1 MSNETEKQITA
12 DSQALFDNRKEFLK
26 FNRYKIDRTL
36 KTLSEIDRLIFAAVP
51 RLLHIHQPGLPGYFE
66 SDKKVPCGIFNF
78 KIDREME
85 VACEKLFPDAVW
97 RRNEELD
104 PVIHSVLLMGSVGSI
119 AQTKKSDLDY
129 TLLIDKTQFTDE
141 SLALFQKKLHLIE
154 EWTWDTYHLET
165 HFFTNDHNEVKNNIF
180 GESDSESTGSALAI
194 LLKEEMFRTIITVNG
209 RVPFWWVVPVKT
221 DDQRY
226 EKLYELLHSGKTLL
240 DKGEFID
247 MGNVHDI
254 SPGEFF
260 GGSIWAL
267 IKSFKSPFKTL
278 MKMGLLEE
286 YMFHDTASNLLCHE
300 VKQKVYDKIPYAD
313 IDAYLLM
320 FDRVQKFFSNA
331 KDDNEVDALR
341 SAFYLKVGTKID
353 AEDFESTPDFW
364 KKRILIKMMKEWQ
377 WTPFKVEN
385 LNQYTEWQIMQKVA
399 LGKRVNNILMACYKN
414 ISEENKNLDP
424 AESLIT
430 EKDTHLLGRKL
441 FSFFRKAPNKV
452 DNLTAMVDGKTTEKK
467 LTLLCEQ
474 ASAKE
479 RPKWFL
485 VRGRTMAFIEHV
497 PKENVIKNFSS
508 YQSMIAFIA
517 FNKLFVEDETDFLL
531 RAENQPVKE
540 EDVRHLLVKLS
551 KTINSVNIA
560 AISNEALISEA
571 TVGQLF
577 LDIDFGTP
585 LPPNVEKGNI
595 KSCQNN
601 EELNKFINRQIEQI
615 RNMTTTYMTSW
626 GELFCKTYSGVNC
639 MGRMTTELS
648 PLLTNKILDE
658 GSFLKVFIHSG
669 RKEEFKM
676 PWIKNYII
684 KVFKLKIQA
693 TVEKVAS

>member
-1 MSNETEKQITA
+1 MESGNPTDEQV
-12 DSQALFDNRKEFLK
+12 LFENRKDFLK

-66 SDKKVPCGIFNF
+66 SEKKVPCGIYNF
-78 KIDREME
+78 KVDKESE
-85 VACEKLFPDAVW
+85 VACEKLFPDAVL
-97 RRNEELD
+97 RRNQELD

-129 TLLIDKTQFTDE
+129 TLLIDKTQFTEE
-141 SLALFQKKLHLIE
+141 STALFQKKLQLIE
-154 EWTWDTYHLET
+154 TWTWDNYNLET
-165 HFFTNDHNEVKNNIF
+165 HFFINDFNEVKNNIF

-209 RVPFWWVVPVKT
+209 RVPFWWIVPVKT
-221 DDQRY
+221 DDERY
-226 EKLYELLHSGKTLL
+226 QKLYDLLQSGNTLL
-240 DKGEFID
+240 DKDEFID

-286 YMFHDTASNLLCHE
+286 YMFNDTASNLLCHE
-300 VKQKVYDKIPYAD
+300 VKQKVYDKVPYSK

-320 FDRVQKFFSNA
+320 FDRVQKFFAQA

-341 SAFYLKVGTKID
+341 SAFYLKVGTQIGSI
-353 AEDFESTPDFW
+353 DFEKEPTFW
-364 KKRILIKMMKEWQ
+364 KKSILIKMMKEWK
-377 WTPFKVEN
+377 WTPFKVEQ
-385 LNQYTEWQIMQKVA
+385 LNQYTDWQIMQKVA
-399 LGKRVNNILMACYKN
+399 LGNRVNKILMASYKN

-441 FSFFRKAPNKV
+441 FSFFRKASNKV
-452 DNLTAMVDGKTTEKK
+452 ENLTAMVDGKTTEKK

-474 ASAKE
+474 ASLKE
-479 RPKWFL
+479 RPVWYL
-485 VRGRTMAFIEHV
+485 VRGRTLAYIEHV
-497 PKENVIKNFSS
+497 PKEDVIKNFAS

-517 FNKLFVEDETDFLL
+517 FNKLFVENETEFLL
-531 RAENQPVKE
+531 RAENQLVKE
-540 EDVRHLLVKLS
+540 EDVRHLMIKLS
-551 KTINSVNIA
+551 NTINSVNIA
-560 AISNEALISEA
+560 SISNEALMTDAKI
-571 TVGQLF
+571 GQLF
-577 LDIDFGTP
+577 LDINFGIP
-585 LPPNVEKGNI
+585 LPPNIEQGNI
-595 KSCQNN
+595 KACQNN
-601 EELNKFINRQIEQI
+601 EELSKFINKQTEQI

-639 MGRMTTELS
+639 MGRMFTELS
-648 PLLTNKILDE
+648 PLVSLKTLEDPE
-658 GSFLKVFIHSG
+658 FLKVFIHSG
-669 RKEEFKM
+669 RKDEFKL
-676 PWIKNYII
+676 PWIKNYIL
-684 KVFKLKIQA
+684 KVFKMKVQA
-693 TVEKVAS
+693 TKEKVAS